1 MEQFTYAK
9 TEQGLTAEEIK
20 SALLASLEGRDVKKA
35 LLIPPDCTRFHSN
48 AGFITN
54 VYYHTLLERGAEV
67 DILPAWALTSRCPRS
82 SGTPCLATFPLRR

>member
-35 LLIPPDCTRFHSN
+35 LLIPPDFTRFHSN

-54 VYYHTLLERGAEV
+54 VYYHTLIERGAEV
-67 DILPAWALTSRCPRS
+67 DILPAL
-82 SGTPCLATFPLRR
+82 GTHVPVTEKEAAAMFGDIP